1 METNIFEALSQN
13 HLTLDQTSTPLEMEW
28 FEVELFFYPL
38 ALRLLELGRSQTRI
52 LAAVAGP
59 PGSGKTAFATLL
71 VAVINAERRCE
82 EAALVQQDGWHYPN
96 VYLDSHMVQHN
107 GEEITLRRLKG
118 SPETYD
124 TESIYAFLK
133 RCKAG
138 DQIEYP
144 VYSRQLH
151 DPIPNAGRITANH
164 HIVVL
169 EGNYWLLQENPWHQ
183 FQALFDVRILLTTPQ
198 KELVEGLR
206 QRHLRGGKTLEAAN
220 RLIASVDLPNIER
233 VANNSVPAEI
243 IVQKTDS
250 RNILKIDYVTNTPPK
265 RDKIS

>member
-1 METNIFEALSQN
+1 MMETNLWEALSQN
-13 HLTLDQTSTPLEMEW
+13 HLTLDQTSTPLEMER
-28 FEVELFFYPL
+28 FEVERFYYPIT
-38 ALRLLELGRSQTRI
+38 LRLLELRHSQNRI

-71 VAVINAERRCE
+71 VALINAKMQRE
-82 EAALVQQDGWHYPN
+82 EAVLIQQDGWHYPN
-96 VYLDSHMVQHN
+96 VYLDSHMIQHK
-107 GEEITLRRLKG
+107 GEVIILRRLKG

-124 TESIYAFLK
+124 TESIYAFLQ

-169 EGNYWLLQENPWHQ
+169 EGNYWLLREDPWQQ
-183 FQALFDVRILLTTPQ
+183 FQALFDMRLLITAPQ
-198 KELVEGLR
+198 KKLVEGLR

-220 RLIASVDLPNIER
+220 RQITSVDLPNIER
-233 VANNSVPAEI
+233 VAKNSVSAEV
-243 IVQKTDS
+243 IVQKSDS
-250 RNILKIDYVTNTPPK
+250 RYISRIDYVSNAPLEEK
-265 RDKIS
+265 

>member
-1 METNIFEALSQN
+1 MATNMWEALSQN
-13 HLTLDQTSTPLEMEW
+13 HLTLDQTSTPLEMER
-28 FEVELFFYPL
+28 FEVELFYYPL
-38 ALRLLELGRSQTRI
+38 ALRLLELGRNQKRI

-71 VAVINAERRCE
+71 VAVINAEMQRE
-82 EAALVQQDGWHYPN
+82 EAALIQQDGWHYPN
-96 VYLDSHMVQHN
+96 VYLDSHMIQHN
-107 GEEITLRRLKG
+107 GEKIPLRRLKG
-118 SPETYD
+118 SPNTYD
-124 TESIYAFLK
+124 TKSIYAFLE

-164 HIVVL
+164 HILVL
-169 EGNYWLLQENPWHQ
+169 EGNYWLLQEDPWQQ
-183 FQALFDVRILLTTPQ
+183 FQALFDMRILLTTPQ
-198 KELVEGLR
+198 KKLLEGLR

-220 RLIASVDLPNIER
+220 RQIASVDLPNIER
-233 VANNSVPAEI
+233 VAKNSVPAGV

-250 RNILKIDYVTNTPPK
+250 QHISRIDYVTNAPLEE
-265 RDKIS
+265 R